1 MGAVDLHPGPGAADS
16 GIGEGQLHPICRTD
30 SFGRLGNL
38 RCLSRL
44 GKDGRCLI
52 RRGAAGEADN
62 GQAQNQG
69 QGFLI

>member
-16 GIGEGQLHPICRTD
+16 GIGEGQLHRICRTD
-30 SFGRLGNL
+30 SFGRLGHL
-38 RCLSRL
+38 PGLSRL
-44 GKDGRCLI
+44 GKDSRCLI